1 MAAADDNDLLLVEL
15 FDALDYVI
23 KAFLLQHVVRREQI
37 MASVL
42 HEGEPV
48 IELWVQTLRATIREH
63 DSLGS
68 ERDLSLPMI
77 DYTEWPFM
85 VLRRRRSQC

>member
-48 IELWVQTLRATIREH
+48 IELWVQTL
-63 DSLGS
+63 
-68 ERDLSLPMI
+68 
-77 DYTEWPFM
+77 
-85 VLRRRRSQC
+85 

>member
-1 MAAADDNDLLLVEL
+1 MAAADDNNLLLVEL
-15 FDALDYVI
+15 FDTLDYVI

-37 MASVL
+37 VTSVL

-48 IELWVQTLRATIREH
+48 KELWVQTLRATIGEH

-77 DYTEWPFM
+77 DYTERPFM
-85 VLRRRRSQC
+85 DLRRRRRQR